1 MARFNVTTLLG
12 YSLKKEYVGTMNYRN
27 VITLTVETLH
37 RTDKTP
43 RYDLEVYDKKSF
55 TVATGTSLASSNNG
69 LSTNQEIYFTSTG
82 TLPNPLSTGVI
93 YFVTS
98 ISTNSFSVSSTL
110 GGSDITFTNSGSG
123 VHSFNTVTPIKVL
136 NDYEAPEVNQNSNI
150 PIVLNSTPFGT
161 GRVINISEPRSSDFS
176 ENGLTFWK
184 RNITLELYEAGDSS
198 NIPASVQNTL
208 YARLKDNLFNS
219 RISEIT
225 EDFSFTDDE
234 QGNLGYVQN
243 ITVSCVDE
251 VASGSPSDNT
261 KTGIYLAREIAQNLI
276 ESEVDFGYIGNLT
289 NLYGKSGKKT
299 YSTDVDVI
307 NGTVT
312 ITKTFKSLLVRTPAT
327 YNFQVNQ
334 DGSINISENISLR
347 NKDLAISSN
356 NLGGIISILD
366 NIKSTSYSRC
376 SSYFDV
382 YKTFITTNSSVDSL
396 GAESK
401 SLITVQRAFNE
412 STQEYS
418 QTVIYSNA
426 RNLRTYYVLEINQN
440 ISVDQ
445 SGYVNISE
453 TGDFVNKKSVIKS
466 SDDTFLGSNYFASGV
481 TVKTSLD
488 SEQQNSLERAKNLYV
503 SFFKLGS
510 QPSSLKLIRS
520 SRRASL
526 RGKTFGY
533 SVTFSNDPSFIKS
546 DGITQVKSKIDAV
559 LPKQIA
565 KSYILPSGKNVFT
578 QYRDQSTSGEMTI
591 SQNATLK
598 RNDSNKTPDLVDRP
612 LTTIRKLYN
621 NCLLSLY
628 NKMNVF
634 GGASPDNFVIKKVS
648 FSYNSSREVS
658 VTVAVDYLIAA
669 NRAGP
674 KSNLYLN

>member
-82 TLPNPLSTGVI
+82 TLPSPLSTGVI

-98 ISTNSFSVSSTL
+98 VSTNTFSVSSTL

-136 NDYEAPEVNQNSNI
+136 SDYEAPEVNQNSNI
-150 PIVLNSTPFGT
+150 PIILNSTPFGT
-161 GRVINISEPRSSDFS
+161 GRVISISEPRSSDFN

-198 NIPASVQNTL
+198 NIPASVQNTF

-219 RISEIT
+219 RISEIS

-243 ITVSCVDE
+243 VTVSCVDE

-276 ESEVDFGYIGNLT
+276 ESEVNFGYIGNLT
-289 NLYGKSGKKT
+289 NLYGQSGKKT

-307 NGTVT
+307 NGSVT
-312 ITKTFKSLLVRTPAT
+312 ITKTFASLLVRTPAK
-327 YNFQVNQ
+327 YDFQVNQ
-334 DGSINISENISLR
+334 DGSITISENISLR

-356 NLGGIISILD
+356 NLSNIISILD
-366 NIKSTSYSRC
+366 NIKSTSYARC

-382 YKTFITTNSSVDSL
+382 YKTFITKNSSVDAL
-396 GAESK
+396 GNESK
-401 SLITVQRAFNE
+401 SLITVQRIFNE
-412 STQEYS
+412 LNQEYS
-418 QTVIYSNA
+418 QTIIYSNA
-426 RNLRTYYVLEINQN
+426 RNLRSYYLLDIAQSISIN
-440 ISVDQ
+440 Q
-445 SGYVNISE
+445 SGYADIRE
-453 TGDFVNKKSVIKS
+453 TADFINKKFVIKS
-466 SDDTFLGSNYFASGV
+466 SDDTFFGANYFASGV
-481 TVKTSLD
+481 GVKTSLD
-488 SEQQNSLERAKNLYV
+488 AEQQNSLERAKNLYV
-503 SFFKLGS
+503 SFFKLNS
-510 QPSSLKLIRS
+510 QPSSLKLVSS
-520 SRRASL
+520 SRRASV
-526 RGKTFGY
+526 RGKGFGY
-533 SVTFSNDPSFIKS
+533 SVIFSNDPSFTKS
-546 DGITQVKSKIDAV
+546 DGITQVKTKIDAV

-565 KSYILPSGKNVFT
+565 KSYILPNNQSVFT
-578 QYRDQSTSGEMTI
+578 QYRDQSTSGEMIIT
-591 SQNATLK
+591 QNAKLK
-598 RNDSNKTPDLVDRP
+598 RTDSNKTPDLVDRP
-612 LTTIRKLYN
+612 QTIIQKLYN

-628 NKMNVF
+628 NKMNGF
-634 GGASPDNFVIKKVS
+634 GGGNPDNFVVKKVS

-658 VTVAVDYLIAA
+658 VTVAIDYLIAA